1 MEPTATASMTM
12 QQEQQFKKIVYLL
25 EDKKAKSTIALVGDA
40 GVGKTWMARE
50 INDYYINESING
62 GCFYGTLWFS
72 MNKKYDE
79 RSLYKAIARQLSI
92 HSSLEE
98 DEGND
103 EKEDRPTHEKKK
115 LKGLENKITEK
126 LQLMIDEKFGGDRT
140 SEDKA
145 FILLILDDVCCESNE
160 EETRSKLEKLLPKE
174 RKTALKFLVTR
185 RNKAR
190 SNETENEEVIEIK
203 PLSNE
208 ESGTLLKKL
217 IRISVPNKES
227 FGESIGDVAKK
238 SKGLPAAVV
247 RLVAEA
253 LNQSG
258 EHDSG
263 LLKLESALKEAGSSE
278 ELDKCIRPLL
288 CHAIDMLQGGG
299 TDAVEALVNCYWH
312 SWEFFHAHVH
322 GAIDY
327 NELILSWILE
337 GYFGYA
343 DHVKEAYEEGYRV
356 LMKLIERG
364 VMKMQEG
371 KLVTM
376 EELVLTVPD
385 CRRVGYEQRSILG
398 LARVLDESIWEGFGT
413 VAPSDDMIM
422 TPRIHPRQSNVSTLL
437 IHGSRL
443 SGAEPE
449 TFFKPMLGLQNL
461 AIINPRF
468 KSLPPSLSEMEKL
481 QMLVLR
487 GCDQLQN
494 IDDIQ
499 QLKSLIVLEISDAC
513 FLENI
518 TDDLFEQM
526 TNLRSLNFC
535 GVPIKT
541 LPSSLSKLSQL
552 HWLIL
557 RRCSSLE
564 SLPSLK
570 AHTNLEVLDLSGSTS
585 LLKLIDKTFSY
596 LKKLHFLDFSQTSI
610 KRLPI
615 LGKLENLTRLLL
627 RDCKLI
633 RLPSFKALPALQYL
647 ELSASNMLK
656 EIGGEFSEN
665 KDKLQILDLSKTEI
679 KCLPSNFGNFPN
691 LELLDLSDASKLV
704 EIPKKAFKEM
714 VSLRHLNLS
723 NTKLQHL
730 PNISNLVN
738 LSQLFLKS
746 CPLQEF
752 PRMEGVLPRL
762 EVLDLSETEITSLS
776 LNNLGSL
783 RELKLRGCSK
793 LEQLHHLELL
803 VHLEVLDFWETGINK
818 FPLEIYELTQLKHLD
833 LPKGIQELDLGK
845 MKHLP
850 EELNWDECGIFEV
863 GKPAL
868 HID

>member
-1 MEPTATASMTM
+1 MEPKATASMTM
-12 QQEQQFKKIVYLL
+12 QQEQQFKKIVNLL
-25 EDKKAKSTIALVGDA
+25 EDKKAKSTIALVGNA
-40 GVGKTWMARE
+40 GVGKTWMASE
-50 INDYYINESING
+50 IKDYYINESING
-62 GCFYGTLWFS
+62 SCFYGTLWFS

-79 RSLYKAIARQLSI
+79 RSLYEVIARQLSV

-98 DEGND
+98 NEGNVENKMT
-103 EKEDRPTHEKKK
+103 EKET

-126 LQLMIDEKFGGDRT
+126 LMEMIDEKFGGDRT

-145 FILLILDDVCCESNE
+145 FLLLILDDVCCESYE
-160 EETRSKLEKLLPKE
+160 EETVSKLEKLLPKE
-174 RKTALKFLVTR
+174 PKTALKFLVTR

-217 IRISVPNKES
+217 IRISVPNKEG
-227 FGESIGDVAKK
+227 FGESIGNIAEK

-247 RLVAEA
+247 KLVAES

-263 LLKLESALKEAGSSE
+263 LLKLESALKEAGSYE

-288 CHAIDMLQGGG
+288 CYAIDMLQGGG

-312 SWEFFHAHVH
+312 SWEFFSAHVH

-337 GYFGYA
+337 GYFGSA

-371 KLVTM
+371 KLVMM

-398 LARVLDESIWEGFGT
+398 LARVLDESIWEGFRK

-422 TPRIHPRQSNVSTLL
+422 TPRIHPRQSNVSTLI

-449 TFFKPMLGLQNL
+449 TFFKPMQGLQNL

-468 KSLPPSLSEMEKL
+468 KSLPPSLSEIEKL

-518 TDDLFEQM
+518 RDDLFEQM

-535 GVPIKT
+535 GVSIKT

-557 RRCSSLE
+557 RGCSFLE

-570 AHTNLEVLDLSGSTS
+570 AHSNLEVLDLSGSTS
-585 LLKLIDKTFSY
+585 LLKITDKTFSY
-596 LKKLHFLDFSQTSI
+596 LKKLHFLDFSHTSI

-627 RDCKLI
+627 RGCKLT
-633 RLPSFKALPALQYL
+633 RLPSFKALSALQYL
-647 ELSASNMLK
+647 ELSGSNMLK
-656 EIGGEFSEN
+656 EIGGDFSEN
-665 KDKLQILDLSKTEI
+665 KDKLLILDLSKTEI

-691 LELLDLSDASKLV
+691 LKLLNLSDASKLV
-704 EIPKKAFKEM
+704 EIPERAFKEM
-714 VSLRHLNLS
+714 VCLSHLNLS
-723 NTKLQHL
+723 NTKLEHL
-730 PNISNLVN
+730 PHISILVN
-738 LSQLFLKS
+738 LRQLFLKG

-752 PRMEGVLPRL
+752 PRMEGGFQDL
-762 EVLDLSETEITSLS
+762 VLDLSETAITSLS

-793 LEQLHHLELL
+793 LEQLQHLESL
-803 VHLEVLDFWETGINK
+803 VHLEVLDFRETGINK
-818 FPLEIYELTQLKHLD
+818 FPHEIYELTQLKHLD
-833 LPKGIQELDLGK
+833 LPKGIQELDLRK

-850 EELNWDECGIFEV
+850 EELNWDECGISEV
-863 GKPAL
+863 GKHAL
-868 HID
+868 HIG